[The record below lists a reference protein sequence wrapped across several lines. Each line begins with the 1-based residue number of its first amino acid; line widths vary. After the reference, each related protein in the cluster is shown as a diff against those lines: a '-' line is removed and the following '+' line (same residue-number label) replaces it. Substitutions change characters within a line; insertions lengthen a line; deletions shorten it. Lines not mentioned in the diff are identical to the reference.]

1 MVIMMMSF
9 FTKQQCCC
17 ADVYF
22 CTAAVLLCGDDTRP
36 NTRSRRKSD
45 VTTAC
50 LHVEAPASI
59 RDARRTGRRLQRE
72 RCYLQPPSARAQIRA
87 LPTRGVRSFFT

>member
-1 MVIMMMSF
+1 MYLCIYVSVYLCIHDGGDGDIDDEFSF
-9 FTKQQCCC
+9 STKQECCC
-17 ADVYF
+17 GDELF
-22 CTAAVLLCGDDTRP
+22 FRTAAVLLCGDDTRP

-59 RDARRTGRRLQRE
+59 RDARRTGRR
-72 RCYLQPPSARAQIRA
+72 S
-87 LPTRGVRSFFT
+87 

>member
-1 MVIMMMSF
+1 MYLCIYVSMMMVMVITMLSF
-9 FTKQQCCC
+9 PFPQSTSVVVEMCF
-17 ADVYF
+17 Y
-22 CTAAVLLCGDDTRP
+22 TAAVLLCGDDTRP

-59 RDARRTGRRLQRE
+59 RDARRTGRR
-72 RCYLQPPSARAQIRA
+72 P
-87 LPTRGVRSFFT
+87 